1 MPWTAG
7 DCYWAQGVNE
17 PRPHLRVVVT
27 KPDLSERF
35 IVVNMTSMRAGADQT
50 TVLKPGDHQLVRHES
65 FVLYGASRMMTV
77 TALEKEIQQGLA
89 VRAAPS
95 FSGLTLKR
103 KGSKLAFSTP
113 NLLRQRFK
121 ENSKPRRLS
130 FGFELRTLKVT

>member
-89 VRAAPS
+89 VRATLS

-103 KGSKLAFSTP
+103 IQAGILNSEFTP
-113 NLLRQRFK
+113 PKIQREFK
-121 ENSKPRRLS
+121 AAKAQFRI
-130 FGFELRTLKVT
+130 

>member
-65 FVLYGASRMMTV
+65 FVVRCFENDDCDSTRYNR
-77 TALEKEIQQGLA
+77 GL
-89 VRAAPS
+89 
-95 FSGLTLKR
+95 LC
-103 KGSKLAFSTP
+103 
-113 NLLRQRFK
+113 
-121 ENSKPRRLS
+121 
-130 FGFELRTLKVT
+130 ELRRPFQG

>member
-35 IVVNMTSMRAGADQT
+35 IVVNLTSMRAGADQT

-65 FVLYGASRMMTV
+65 FVLYG
-77 TALEKEIQQGLA
+77 
-89 VRAAPS
+89 
-95 FSGLTLKR
+95 
-103 KGSKLAFSTP
+103 
-113 NLLRQRFK
+113 LR
-121 ENSKPRRLS
+121 E
-130 FGFELRTLKVT
+130 

>member
-89 VRAAPS
+89 VRATSS

-103 KGSKLAFSTP
+103 IQAGILNSEFTP
-113 NLLRQRFK
+113 PKIQREFK
-121 ENSKPRRLS
+121 AAKAQFRI
-130 FGFELRTLKVT
+130 

>member
-35 IVVNMTSMRAGADQT
+35 IVANLTSMRAGADQT

-77 TALEKEIQQGLA
+77 TALEKEIQQRLG

-103 KGSKLAFSTP
+103 KQTPCKTTAFLVLIDDTGIGLYIHGS
-113 NLLRQRFK
+113 RFLHQGCAPG
-121 ENSKPRRLS
+121 SA
-130 FGFELRTLKVT
+130 

>member
-65 FVLYGASRMMTV
+65 IC
-77 TALEKEIQQGLA
+77 AL
-89 VRAAPS
+89 R
-95 FSGLTLKR
+95 
-103 KGSKLAFSTP
+103 
-113 NLLRQRFK
+113 
-121 ENSKPRRLS
+121 
-130 FGFELRTLKVT
+130 GFENDDCDSTRKRDTTGAFCASCAVLFRADTKKDPSWHSQLRIYSAKDSKRIQSREGSVSDLSCEH